1 MSTAEVRFLPSPPMR
16 RNVSCWS
23 GRKAKKTLH
32 APLSTSNFCNQRR
45 LQSSLDLRGGSMLWL
60 CSVAPA
66 RLLPLCPVAPAITAA
81 KWACAQETYSNRK
94 GYRSS
99 GLIKDIIVKVFQL
112 VDFLLSDADG
122 SEWASRRFP
131 STERKREF
139 VVGNDWK
146 RSKKQKTVENYKTQ
160 AARVLCSTS
169 QPFAA
174 VVCNTSHHNI
184 ELGTS

>member
-1 MSTAEVRFLPSPPMR
+1 VHKRHTRIE
-16 RNVSCWS
+16 
-23 GRKAKKTLH
+23 KATEALE
-32 APLSTSNFCNQRR
+32 
-45 LQSSLDLRGGSMLWL
+45 SSK
-60 CSVAPA
+60 
-66 RLLPLCPVAPAITAA
+66 IF
-81 KWACAQETYSNRK
+81 
-94 GYRSS
+94 
-99 GLIKDIIVKVFQL
+99 VKVYQF
-112 VDFLLSDADG
+112 VDFLLTDADG
-122 SEWASRRFP
+122 PELASRRFP